1 MVRSCWNY
9 LSYYSKR
16 VRHCFKK
23 FLEIQIFTEIG
34 RSQSLYFFS
43 VFAKFNPVFLHE
55 SGCSK
60 IAKSRPYL
68 VSIFQEKYDYF
79 LSYFVLFL
87 LKKGAW
93 LKIKRLESKS
103 DLPYFSLTILG
114 HNPVQTVS
122 SQHVLILSLLVTEV
136 VFFLN
141 FRPLFQVC
149 LFF

>member
-1 MVRSCWNY
+1 M
-9 LSYYSKR
+9 
-16 VRHCFKK
+16 KK
-23 FLEIQIFTEIG
+23 LNIFE
-34 RSQSLYFFS
+34 
-43 VFAKFNPVFLHE
+43 AKTTP

-136 VFFLN
+136 VFF
-141 FRPLFQVC
+141 FKFQTTFSGLPVF
-149 LFF
+149 LGTTPTFFEK